1 MHPLPTALASMGLL
15 MLLSGCASYGER
27 CIEQGYKSGSPE
39 FADCI
44 ERQIE
49 QARRYQRRYQATCLA
64 HNVAPGTWAYA
75 DCVETVRDKG
85 PLMLRHK
92 HVGEHH

>member
-1 MHPLPTALASMGLL
+1 MHPLPTTLASMGLL
-15 MLLSGCASYGER
+15 ILLSGCASYGER

-49 QARRYQRRYQATCLA
+49 QARRY
-64 HNVAPGTWAYA
+64 
-75 DCVETVRDKG
+75 ETVRDKG
-85 PLMLRHK
+85 PLVLRHT
-92 HVGEHH
+92 HAGAHH

>member
-15 MLLSGCASYGER
+15 MLLSACASYDER
-27 CIEQGYKSGSPE
+27 CMEQGYKSASPE

-49 QARRYQRRYQATCLA
+49 QARRNRPQLRRHRAF
-64 HNVAPGTWAYA
+64 GGGG
-75 DCVETVRDKG
+75 R
-85 PLMLRHK
+85 
-92 HVGEHH
+92 